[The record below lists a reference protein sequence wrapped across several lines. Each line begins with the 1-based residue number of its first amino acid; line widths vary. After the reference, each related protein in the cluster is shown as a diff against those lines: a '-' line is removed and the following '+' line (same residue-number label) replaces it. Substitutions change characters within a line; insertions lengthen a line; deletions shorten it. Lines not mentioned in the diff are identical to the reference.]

1 MHPGRDPGNWIARR
15 GLPHRAAPRCVTPDL
30 RTEMRCARIRRRR
43 GTTDRKSTRLNSSH
57 GYISYAVFCL
67 QKKILD
73 LVFSIDSVVTA
84 LGISEHLAVIVSAV
98 VLAMIV
104 MLAASGAVAE
114 FVYRHPTVRM
124 LAISL

>member
-67 QKKILD
+67 QKKIMQQTPETDQFAGAPRGIRAAQLPD
-73 LVFSIDSVVTA
+73 GNVANAFLHLFGKQQRTEACESERDNGSNMHQA
-84 LGISEHLAVIVSAV
+84 L
-98 VLAMIV
+98 
-104 MLAASGAVAE
+104 
-114 FVYRHPTVRM
+114 
-124 LAISL
+124 